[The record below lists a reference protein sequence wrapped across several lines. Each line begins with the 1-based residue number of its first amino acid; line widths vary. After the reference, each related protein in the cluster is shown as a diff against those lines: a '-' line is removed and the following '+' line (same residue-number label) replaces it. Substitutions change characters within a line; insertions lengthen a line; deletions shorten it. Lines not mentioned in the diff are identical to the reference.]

1 MILLPTQATPAAQ
14 KWVIVVFFK
23 LFWLCKVNVLSL
35 HY

>member
-1 MILLPTQATPAAQ
+1 MKSLYGPACLL
-14 KWVIVVFFK
+14 WMIVVFFK